1 MNKKKQ
7 TTGIPNTRSVQGDQA
22 LLRDTGKALK
32 LKTGLKAGGIK
43 GEAN

>member
-7 TTGIPNTRSVQGDQA
+7 NTT
-22 LLRDTGKALK
+22 LLRDTGKTLK

-43 GEAN
+43 GEAK